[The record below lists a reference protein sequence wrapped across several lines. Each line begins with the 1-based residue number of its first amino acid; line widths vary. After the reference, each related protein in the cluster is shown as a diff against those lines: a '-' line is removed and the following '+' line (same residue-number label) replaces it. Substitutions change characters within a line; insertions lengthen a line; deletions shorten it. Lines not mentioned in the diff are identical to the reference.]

1 MARGWPR
8 SAGHAGLRT
17 GFRHPMYPGDNHGI
31 PVVTL
36 MLQPYR
42 GFANRAEFFLMGQVF
57 RQPTLGSRWP
67 ANSLVRRLCEVVCR
81 SLRRGLCHREVVA
94 EIRGRSF
101 RTHTDRLGY
110 FEVHETLP
118 ELADCEGGWQPVRLA
133 LADGSCAAEGEV
145 FVPPPAMR
153 HVVISDI
160 DDTIMFTGVLNKAMM
175 MWRLFM
181 QSAESRVAFPG
192 VAELY
197 RAFHLGPDD
206 NERNALI
213 YVSRAP
219 WSLYDTLEA
228 FFKLH
233 DIPVGPILFLRE
245 WGLTLQHPLPRRAK
259 EHKAM
264 LIRRMLAIYDD
275 MPFVLIGDSGQKD
288 PEIYAELVEE
298 HPGRVHAVYIRNVGH
313 GPERDRAI
321 ETLAEKVAEA
331 GSTLLLAVDSL
342 AMARHAAEHGFIAPH
357 HIARVLDEMAQA
369 EERPEVHETQQ
380 VEAVDADDAAE
391 AAGEE
396 NLVQEGETADASRAD
411 PRPREG

>member
-1 MARGWPR
+1 M
-8 SAGHAGLRT
+8 
-17 GFRHPMYPGDNHGI
+17 
-31 PVVTL
+31 TL
-36 MLQPYR
+36 ILQPYR

-57 RQPTLGSRWP
+57 REPTFGRVRAAASRW
-67 ANSLVRRLCEVVCR
+67 RRLWEAVCR
-81 SLRRGLCHREVVA
+81 SLRRGLRHRDVVV
-94 EIRGRSF
+94 EIAGRSF
-101 RTHTDRLGY
+101 HTRTDNLGY
-110 FEVHETLP
+110 FQVHETLP

-133 LADGSCAAEGEV
+133 LTDGSCTAEGEV
-145 FVPPPAMR
+145 FVPPPGMR

-160 DDTIMFTGVLNKAMM
+160 DDTIMLTGVINKAVM

-181 QSAESRVAFPG
+181 QNAESRVAFPG

-206 NERNALI
+206 TERNALI

-219 WSLYDTLEA
+219 WSLYGTLEA
-228 FFKLH
+228 FFRLH

-259 EHKAM
+259 EHKAD

-275 MPFVLIGDSGQKD
+275 LPFILIGDSGQKD

-298 HPGRVHAVYIRNVGH
+298 HPGQVRAVYIRNVGH

-342 AMARHAAEHGFIAPH
+342 AMARHAAEHGFIARH
-357 HIARVLDEMAQA
+357 HIARVMEEMTCTEDGA
-369 EERPEVHETQQ
+369 EVHPTLQMKD
-380 VEAVDADDAAE
+380 VDAAE
-391 AAGEE
+391 AAAAAGEE
-396 NLVQEGETADASRAD
+396 NVVMEEETPKPSATEAERRD
-411 PRPREG
+411 G